1 MLGEGAKPIRWTPH
15 ALERL
20 AAHELDD
27 DNVRLTIVAP
37 EFVVPSRPSRRIHM
51 RRYTDAALGQDL
63 LLRVAI
69 EETPTEIVVLT
80 VYRTSTIRTYP
91 KGLVP

>member
-1 MLGEGAKPIRWTPH
+1 MIDEGVKPIRWSPH

-20 AAHELDD
+20 AEHELADD
-27 DNVRLTIVAP
+27 DVRLTIVAP

-51 RRYTDAALGQDL
+51 RRYTDAALEQDML
-63 LLRVAI
+63 VRVAI

-80 VYRTSTIRTYP
+80 VYRTSKLRKYLR
-91 KGLVP
+91 GLVP